1 MSSSSP
7 PGFTFPASILR
18 PTPSQLELAAD
29 EVTNTIAE
37 LEAWFVEHGARLGV
51 PFHDFALH
59 EVIALKPGTAP
70 TTNAQVFAL
79 LAETFAPKDY
89 VSFEKRDGRWGL
101 WFQHVAP
108 GTTPKPKV
116 PLRDAPLAIR
126 KAFLFRSDAFAGAF
140 LKAAEAALQEPQG
153 ASRAG
158 QATLAKLRAI
168 QPR

>member
-1 MSSSSP
+1 MPSSNP

-18 PTPSQLELAAD
+18 PTPSQLDLAAD

-51 PFHDFALH
+51 PFHDFALR
-59 EVIALKPGTAP
+59 EPIALKPATAP
-70 TTNAQVFAL
+70 TTNAQLLAL
-79 LAETFAPKDY
+79 LLETFTPQDC
-89 VSFEKRDGRWGL
+89 VSFEKRDSRWGL

-108 GTTPKPKV
+108 GSMPKPKV

-126 KAFLFRSDAFAGAF
+126 KTFLFRSDAFAAAF
-140 LKAAEAALQEPQG
+140 LKAAEAALQEPHG